1 MTIQVDGLRGGEF
14 LCETVFCETAGSDG
28 LDFLILRRID

>member
-1 MTIQVDGLRGGEF
+1 MKILADDLRGVGF
-14 LCETVFCETAGSDG
+14 LCETVFRKTTGGDG